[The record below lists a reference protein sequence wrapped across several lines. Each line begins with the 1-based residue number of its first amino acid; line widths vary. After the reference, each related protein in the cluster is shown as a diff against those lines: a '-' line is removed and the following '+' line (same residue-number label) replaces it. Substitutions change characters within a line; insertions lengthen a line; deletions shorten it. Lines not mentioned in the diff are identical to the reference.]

1 MSFTMQCDIVSAE
14 KSIFSGPV
22 EMVVASGSLGDL
34 GIGPGHAPLLT
45 ALIPGPV
52 RLIKEGGGE
61 EVFYVSGGF
70 LEVQSNAVTL
80 LTDTA
85 QRADDVDEAA
95 AVKAFGGRGEGH
107 GSSKRGDG
115 LWCGGFP
122 ACGSGCATPCASSAE
137 KSRIVVAR

>member
-14 KSIFSGPV
+14 MSIFSGPV

-52 RLIKEGGGE
+52 RLIKEGGDE

-95 AVKAFGGRGEGH
+95 AVKALEDAE
-107 GSSKRGDG
+107 K
-115 LWCGGFP
+115 
-122 ACGSGCATPCASSAE
+122 AMAAQSAE
-137 KSRIVVAR
+137 MDYGAAASQLAEAAAQLRALRQLKNRA